1 MDVRKD
7 ILWRVY
13 LSFLGIILLGV
24 VVLGKTIYIQRVEGK
39 FWKEMG
45 DKIHLKY
52 MPIIAQRGSI
62 FSEDGNML
70 STSVPVFDVFVDFA
84 AEGLREKNGLRFK
97 TNLDSLSI
105 CLHQLFKDR
114 TSAEYKSELEQAY
127 REKERYYLLKRKI
140 SFDAWKK
147 MIEFPL
153 VKLGKNKSGFIFE
166 PRDKRINPY
175 VLLANRTIGLSRKD
189 STKNVGLERSY
200 DSVLKGTSGQ
210 RLERY
215 AAGIYLPVDGA
226 EVDPVN
232 GKDVI
237 TTLDTYTQDVAE
249 QELMN
254 MLVDNNSI
262 HGTVIVMEVA
272 TGKIKAIAN
281 LGVQP
286 DKTFNEDLNYGIG
299 KATEPGSVFKL
310 VTLLSLLDDNYVD
323 INTKVNC
330 EGGLKYFYGLRIK
343 DSHIG
348 TGVVSV
354 QDAFMMS
361 SNVAFAKLADQY
373 YNSQPE
379 KWYSHLEKFRLTKE
393 TGIDIVATSGK
404 PIIKS
409 PRNKAWGKTSI
420 PFMAHGY
427 EELVTPLHMLMLY
440 NAIANNGRMMKPYLV
455 TAIQEHGVN
464 VQVFSPQV
472 LDEKICSDATV
483 QKAKICLSAV
493 VDSTS
498 GTAYKHVHS
507 DVYPI
512 AGKTGTAVTAQ
523 TNKGYIDG
531 KKIYQS
537 SFIGYFPADK
547 PVYSIAVVIQN
558 SKESKQTY
566 GGPVAGTVFKKISD
580 RIYNRFLSKPGN
592 ANPTNS
598 DTISNLYSGWKP
610 DFQYLFGKLK
620 VRYSDS
626 SDKTKWTNTAFS
638 PKKKTIMT
646 TLEKLNSS
654 NIIPDVKG
662 MGLKDALYL
671 LENKGL
677 TVMVSGKG
685 KVLSQS
691 IIAGTSIKSG
701 QQIILMLN

>member
-39 FWKEMG
+39 FWKGMG
-45 DKIHLKY
+45 DSLHLKY
-52 MPIIAQRGSI
+52 MPINAQRGSI
-62 FSEDGNML
+62 YSEDGNML

-84 AEGLREKNGLRFK
+84 AEGLRDKDGFLFK

-105 CLHQLFKDR
+105 CLHQLFQDR
-114 TSAEYKSELEQAY
+114 TVAEYKSELEQAY

-147 MIEFPL
+147 MNDFPL
-153 VKLGKNKSGFIFE
+153 VRLGKNKSGFIFE
-166 PRDKRINPY
+166 TRDKRINPY

-210 RLERY
+210 RLMRY
-215 AAGIYLPVDGA
+215 AAGVYLPVEGA
-226 EVDPVN
+226 ELDPIN
-232 GKDVI
+232 GKDII
-237 TTLDTYTQDVAE
+237 TTLDTYMQDVAE
-249 QELMN
+249 QELMD
-254 MLVDNNSI
+254 MLVNNNSV

-281 LGVQP
+281 LGKQP
-286 DKTFNEDLNYGIG
+286 DQTYTEDLNYGIG

-310 VTLLSLLDDNYVD
+310 VTLLSLLEDKYVD
-323 INTKVNC
+323 IETKVDC

-343 DSHIG
+343 DSHLGAHVI
-348 TGVVSV
+348 SV
-354 QDAFMMS
+354 KDAFMIS

-373 YNSQPE
+373 YNNQPE

-409 PRNKAWGKTSI
+409 PKNKAWGKTSI

-440 NAIANNGRMMKPYLV
+440 SAVANNGRMMKPYLV
-455 TAIQEHGVN
+455 NAIREHGVD
-464 VQVFSPQV
+464 VQQFAPQV
-472 LDEKICSDATV
+472 LDEKICSDATI

-493 VDSTS
+493 VDSS
-498 GTAYKHVHS
+498 RGTAHKFVHS
-507 DVYPI
+507 EEYPI
-512 AGKTGTAVTAQ
+512 AGKTGTAVTALN
-523 TNKGYIDG
+523 NKGYVDG
-531 KKIYQS
+531 KKMYQS
-537 SFIGYFPADK
+537 SFIGFFPANK

-566 GGPVAGTVFKKISD
+566 GGPVAGTVFKKVSD
-580 RIYNRFLSKPGN
+580 RIYNRFLSKPDN
-592 ANPTNS
+592 VKPNVS
-598 DTISNLYSGWKP
+598 DSASGLYSGWKP
-610 DFQYLFGKLK
+610 DFQYLFQRLNMD
-620 VRYSDS
+620 YSDS
-626 SDKTKWTNTAFS
+626 TDKSKWTSTVFS
-638 PKKKTIMT
+638 PKSKTVMT
-646 TLEKLNSS
+646 KVNQINAS
-654 NIIPDVKG
+654 NTVPDLKG

-685 KVLSQS
+685 KVVSQS
-691 IIAGTSIKSG
+691 MMAGTNIKPG